1 MSTAKLPLLLL
12 LLLLLFLLLFLLLHF
27 SFDSSSV
34 TLVSGLLMFLLFV
47 SELSFY
53 LSTEVRDLLITEYFI
68 LSYLWL

>member
-1 MSTAKLPLLLL
+1 MSPAKL
-12 LLLLLFLLLFLLLHF
+12 LLLLLFLFLFLHF

-53 LSTEVRDLLITEYFI
+53 LSTEVRDLLMKEYFI

>member
-1 MSTAKLPLLLL
+1 MSPEKLPLLLL
-12 LLLLLFLLLFLLLHF
+12 FLFLHF
-27 SFDSSSV
+27 SLDSSSV

-53 LSTEVRDLLITEYFI
+53 LSTEVRDLLMTEYFI